1 MTNIT
6 LKALGAAL
14 LAAGLFSATAEAATI
29 GQAEASI
36 TGLRYRLIDLD
47 LADGITPTLSVSGEL
62 TAVSS
67 AGQIDFFNEFA
78 FNRDGSDVI
87 TAPVFGESGLL
98 FLTNNL
104 VPGTAATLGS
114 VISTSSSIT
123 SESWNEAFSQST
135 SEPYSYNSRAY
146 DSEGILRNAVITET
160 TTVAGGLQGVR
171 ADAGGTSLLTINGK
185 ALLVIEGTA
194 TLSTLF
200 DRSTL
205 IDAYANVPSDGYYN
219 NYAFGKGQTA
229 SNINLMLSTEAYT
242 TLPGSTNTGGYQG
255 SAFILAS
262 TVGFTESGA
271 TLNDDGWG
279 GGTNIEDVTGGTGDT
294 QDFQLTFA
302 HLAEGPIDV
311 NFGMFVDST
320 VKQQFESTST
330 QVVTELGD
338 PIEVTPPPVVVVPG
352 IPEPG
357 TYALMGLG
365 LVGMSAAV
373 RRARRSAPGA

>member
-14 LAAGLFSATAEAATI
+14 LAAGLFSATAQAATI

-135 SEPYSYNSRAY
+135 SEPYSYNSSAY

-171 ADAGGTSLLTINGK
+171 A
-185 ALLVIEGTA
+185 
-194 TLSTLF
+194 
-200 DRSTL
+200 
-205 IDAYANVPSDGYYN
+205 
-219 NYAFGKGQTA
+219 
-229 SNINLMLSTEAYT
+229 
-242 TLPGSTNTGGYQG
+242 
-255 SAFILAS
+255 
-262 TVGFTESGA
+262 GA
-271 TLNDDGWG
+271 
-279 GGTNIEDVTGGTGDT
+279 
-294 QDFQLTFA
+294 
-302 HLAEGPIDV
+302 
-311 NFGMFVDST
+311 
-320 VKQQFESTST
+320 
-330 QVVTELGD
+330 
-338 PIEVTPPPVVVVPG
+338 
-352 IPEPG
+352 
-357 TYALMGLG
+357 
-365 LVGMSAAV
+365 
-373 RRARRSAPGA
+373 APAC